1 MTHDDNIIKL
11 SQDKAK
17 EIIQFIKARLGDD
30 PEKDKKLD
38 CGSVYILGDLGN
50 SKYQCTE
57 YLIGKRDTAA
67 SVTSSQSVD
76 FTFPFY
82 KWTVDERVFLA
93 TSLDKT
99 VDF

>member
-1 MTHDDNIIKL
+1 MTHDDGIIRFSL
-11 SQDKAK
+11 DSVQ
-17 EIIQFIKARLGDD
+17 ERIQFIKARLGDE
-30 PEKDKKLD
+30 PESGKKLD